1 MYVLVSTILADFVSE
16 TNVFPGKDA
25 ATRFALHDATKR
37 TLDRGCERRE
47 RHSVSS
53 VCDGCDG
60 YSRECVRFC
69 VREGLECASKGSG
82 WIRNNATRRARG
94 RVMVSCECELCVSV
108 LKMNRFVCAC
118 VSF

>member
-53 VCDGCDG
+53 VCDSCDG

-69 VREGLECASKGSG
+69 SARGFGVRE
-82 WIRNNATRRARG
+82 RRLW
-94 RVMVSCECELCVSV
+94 MDT
-108 LKMNRFVCAC
+108 K
-118 VSF
+118 